1 MALSIVPLMRILNE
15 YTFSLRHS
23 VILTITFI
31 ILPIPCFAVSHDT
44 RQSMSKSFTLLKS
57 PQYILTLLF
66 LPIFVFSSNKLLVIM
81 VPIKTFPLIKTFSK
95 LFNLVK
101 DCAKESY
108 FIKPKPFNIAKLIRE
123 IFLAHEP
130 DIILSSC
137 KAYYHF
143 TFTIINFVY
152 FLFKDILSE
161 SVNVREASM
170 NKWTLKFKDN
180 NIERRF
186 RSFI

>member
-15 YTFSLRHS
+15 YSFSLLHS
-23 VILTITFI
+23 VILIITFF
-31 ILPIPCFAVSHDT
+31 ILPIPCFAVSHQT
-44 RQSMSKSFTLLKS
+44 RLSMTESVVLLKN

-66 LPIFVFSSNKLLVIM
+66 LPVFVFSFNKLLVIL

-123 IFLAHEP
+123 IFLTHEP

-137 KAYYHF
+137 K
-143 TFTIINFVY
+143 TI
-152 FLFKDILSE
+152 
-161 SVNVREASM
+161 
-170 NKWTLKFKDN
+170 N
-180 NIERRF
+180 NIIF
-186 RSFI
+186 FPYFS

>member
-1 MALSIVPLMRILNE
+1 MRILNE
-15 YTFSLRHS
+15 YTFSLKHS
-23 VILTITFI
+23 VILTIIFI

-44 RQSMSKSFTLLKS
+44 RQSMSESFTLLKS

-95 LFNLVK
+95 LYNLVK
-101 DCAKESY
+101 ECTKESF

-123 IFLAHEP
+123 IFQTHEP
-130 DIILSSC
+130 DIILSS
-137 KAYYHF
+137 Y
-143 TFTIINFVY
+143 
-152 FLFKDILSE
+152 ILSE